1 MAVAERIKSTR
12 AFLDECDQELLKV
25 TWPDWDQLKNATLVV
40 LSFTVAI
47 AVVIWLMDLVI
58 RLVINQIMGI
68 FGA

>member
-12 AFLDECDQELLKV
+12 VFIEECYQELLKV

-47 AVVIWLMDLVI
+47 ALVIWVMDLII
-58 RLVINQIMGI
+58 RLIVNQIMAI

>member
-12 AFLDECDQELLKV
+12 TFLEECYQELLKV

-40 LSFTVAI
+40 LAFTVAI
-47 AVVIWLMDLVI
+47 AMVIWLMDVAI
-58 RLVINQIMGI
+58 RFLLAQVMGV